1 MRPKPTTREVIIVT
15 QEFYPK
21 RGGIATVAEEM
32 ARAAASLGLRVEVW
46 APRLATGNEKDWPFA
61 VRRLPVD
68 SGHGPLNRLRLAAEF
83 IRSRG
88 RLGSATV
95 YLCEPGPMLAWMWAD
110 ACVGLKAGRL
120 ALTFHG
126 SEILRFHADPAVR
139 ALTGRLVRQADRIG
153 VLADYTRRLLIER
166 FPAAASRIAFTPGA
180 LRTDLPPVPLAPSV
194 ASGGKLVVLTVGR
207 LHPRKGQLY
216 ALRALGALP
225 SELRARVEYRLAGPA
240 SSRAYERELRDA
252 ASRSGVEVS
261 FLGDL
266 PDERLAETYS
276 GADIFAL
283 TSIDHGNSVE
293 GFGLVYLEASA
304 RGLPVVAHRVG
315 GVPEAVDE
323 GRTGLL
329 VEPGDSA
336 ALTAAFRSLI
346 EDAAL
351 RRRLGEA
358 GPAWA
363 RRHSWTRA
371 AELLLNDSPASTA

>member
-1 MRPKPTTREVIIVT
+1 MSPKPTNREVIIVT

-21 RGGIATVAEEM
+21 RGGIATVTEEM
-32 ARAAASLGLRVEVW
+32 AKAAVLAGYQVEVW
-46 APRLATGNEKDWPFA
+46 APSLKAGVEKQHPFA

-68 SGHGPLNRLRLAAEF
+68 SGHGPLNRFRLALEF
-83 IRSRG
+83 RRSRD
-88 RLGSATV
+88 RLSRATV

-110 ACVGLKAGRL
+110 ACGGIRAGRL

-126 SEILRFHADPAVR
+126 SEILRFHADWAVR
-139 ALTGRLVRQADRIG
+139 AMTRRLVRQADRIG
-153 VLADYTRRLLIER
+153 VLADYTRRLLAEH
-166 FPAAASRIAFTPGA
+166 FPEAASRTVLTPGA
-180 LRTDLPPVPLAPSV
+180 LRADFSAATSAARPE
-194 ASGGKLVVLTVGR
+194 GKLVILTVGR
-207 LHPRKGQLY
+207 LHPRKGQLC

-225 SELRARVEYRLAGPA
+225 HELRDRIEYRLVGPA
-240 SSRAYERELRDA
+240 WSRACERGLREA
-252 ASRSGVEVS
+252 AARSGVEVK

-266 PDERLAETYS
+266 PDERLAEAYA

-283 TSIDHGNSVE
+283 TSIDHGRSVE

-304 RGLPVVAHRVG
+304 CGLPVVAHRVG

-323 GRTGLL
+323 GSTGLL
-329 VEPGDSA
+329 VEPGDRE
-336 ALTAAFRSLI
+336 ALTGAFRSLI
-346 EDAAL
+346 EDSAL

-371 AELLLNDSPASTA
+371 VELMFNDSSSPAA